1 MSRGFTLPRSLAI
14 VCTAAS
20 LVWAAPRSR
29 PLAEELTG
37 EARAAFER
45 GRELFEHDDFATAH
59 AKFRQAYDLA
69 KSPRLLWNMAACSAK
84 LKRYARAIGEVDRYL
99 DAGGVSLSPDAQER
113 ARAFSNEMKSYV
125 TEATVRVSPS
135 DSALSLDD
143 EPRPLRS
150 GTATLFLEI
159 GKHGLRVEKDGFEAV
174 SRTVDVGDIG
184 KMAIRIDLVPT
195 GRVAPWIAASS
206 LPADAPGRS
215 ESPLWPWLTA
225 GAVLALGAGV
235 GAYFLLEPDPSRAP
249 YVPGT
254 AGTFEVR

>member
-1 MSRGFTLPRSLAI
+1 MRRVSPLPRTLAI

-20 LVWAAPRSR
+20 LVWASPKPR

-45 GRELFEHDDFATAH
+45 GRDLFEHDDFATAH

-99 DAGGVSLSPDAQER
+99 DAGGVSLSPDAQDR

-135 DSALSLDD
+135 DSALSVDD
-143 EPRPLRS
+143 EPRPLRA

-159 GKHGLRVEKDGFEAV
+159 GKHGLRVEKDGFESV
-174 SRTVDVGDIG
+174 SRSVDVGDIG
-184 KMAIRIDLVPT
+184 KMAIRIDLVPA
-195 GRVAPWIAASS
+195 GRVAPWSAASS
-206 LPADAPGRS
+206 LPADAPSKS
-215 ESPLWPWLTA
+215 ERPLWPWLTG
-225 GAVLALGAGV
+225 GAVLAVGAGL
-235 GAYFLLEPDPSRAP
+235 GAYFLFKPESSPSP
-249 YVPGT
+249 YVAGT
-254 AGTFEVR
+254 AGSFEVR